1 MIDAAKIRYI
11 SESAKKFK
19 SFSHYAMFSLLPFP
33 WNHRKKKA
41 EETALFRF
49 LYIYKRCN
57 PFYSKDQVLSF
68 ARGCISASASS
79 MDVWLLVASIPAGDI
94 TRMSAVGLV
103 YASLLIACSLI
114 VSFSLVSLYFKVLFA
129 SEHHLLAVMDVDAVL
144 LRIVHLHAL
153 QVEVGRV
160 RSEE

>member
-1 MIDAAKIRYI
+1 MLRRYDI
-11 SESAKKFK
+11 FLNPQKNSNHFPITPCFLFFHFRGIIEKRKRRRLLSSAF
-19 SFSHYAMFSLLPFP
+19 H
-33 WNHRKKKA
+33 
-41 EETALFRF
+41 
-49 LYIYKRCN
+49 ICKRCN